1 MDNTILDSGGRALH
15 IEMLIEILEQPNNG
29 KTELKEI

>member
-1 MDNTILDSGGRALH
+1 MDNTILDSSGTALH
-15 IEMLIEILEQPNNG
+15 IEMWIEILEQPING